1 MFPGN
6 SPCFSWLNK
15 ETLWPLRYL
24 ETFSPQITKK
34 VDKQHPFFDS
44 VQTLMNQI
52 FAEHAA
58 RRRRSTIK
66 SVQRLLNEL
75 YLTADILQCSS
86 FQTIIKFDKLPIA
99 I

>member
-66 SVQRLLNEL
+66 SVKTLCCFSTMNQ
-75 YLTADILQCSS
+75 ILVVQVLFWSS
-86 FQTIIKFDKLPIA
+86 DWVWL
-99 I
+99 